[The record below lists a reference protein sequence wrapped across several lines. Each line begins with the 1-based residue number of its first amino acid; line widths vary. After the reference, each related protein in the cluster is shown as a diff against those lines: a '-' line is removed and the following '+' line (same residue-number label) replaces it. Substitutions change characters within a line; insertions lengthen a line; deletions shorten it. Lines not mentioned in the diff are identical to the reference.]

1 MTMVFWHMG
10 LTVADLSRSVEFY
23 RDVVGMDEGEH
34 MQSAN
39 AQFATLVNN
48 PQARLDTVFMTLGG
62 FTLQLLEYLA
72 GGGAALTLDHNN
84 TGSPHLSF
92 FVPDIEETYRTI
104 AARGNVAITSAI
116 VTNARSTIRSFYVKD
131 PDGVPIEFVERLT
144 G

>member
-1 MTMVFWHMG
+1 MAVFWHMG
-10 LTVADLSRSVEFY
+10 LTVADLTRSVEFY

-48 PQARLDTVFMTLGG
+48 PNARLDVVFMTLGG

-72 GGGAALTLDHNN
+72 GGGTAVALDHNN
-84 TGSPHLSF
+84 PGSPHLSF
-92 FVPDIEETYRTI
+92 FVPDIEETYRAI
-104 AARGNVAITSAI
+104 ATRGDVAITSAI

-131 PDGVPIEFVERLT
+131 PDGMPVEFVERLT